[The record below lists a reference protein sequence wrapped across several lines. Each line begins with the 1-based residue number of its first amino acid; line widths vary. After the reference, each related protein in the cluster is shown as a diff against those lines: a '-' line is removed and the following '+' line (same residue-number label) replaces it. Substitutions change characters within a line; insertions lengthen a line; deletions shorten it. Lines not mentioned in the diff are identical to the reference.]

1 MNKERRNRIS
11 VVNSRLNVLAEELE
25 HIKEEEGYYYD
36 NIPENL
42 QGSMRA
48 EESEDIIDILDEV
61 TEHIREV
68 EIGGRYY
75 DKLRKSKNI
84 A

>member
-11 VVNSRLNVLAEELE
+11 VVNNRLNVLAEELRS
-25 HIKEEEGYYYD
+25 IKEEEENYYD

-48 EESEDIIDILDEV
+48 EESEEAIDLLDEV
-61 TEHIREV
+61 VGKIEEIVDQLRE
-68 EIGGRYY
+68 I
-75 DKLRKSKNI
+75 
-84 A
+84 

>member
-25 HIKEEEGYYYD
+25 HIKEEEENYYD

-48 EESEDIIDILDEV
+48 EESEEAIDLLDEV
-61 TEHIREV
+61 VDKIEEIVDQLRE
-68 EIGGRYY
+68 I
-75 DKLRKSKNI
+75 
-84 A
+84 

>member
-25 HIKEEEGYYYD
+25 HIKEDEGYYYD

-61 TEHIREV
+61 TEHIREIV
-68 EIGGRYY
+68 DQLREI
-75 DKLRKSKNI
+75 
-84 A
+84 

>member
-61 TEHIREV
+61 TEHIREIV
-68 EIGGRYY
+68 DQLREI
-75 DKLRKSKNI
+75 
-84 A
+84 

>member
-61 TEHIREV
+61 TEHIRV
-68 EIGGRYY
+68 VVDQLREI
-75 DKLRKSKNI
+75 
-84 A
+84 

>member
-42 QGSMRA
+42 QGSMRT

-68 EIGGRYY
+68 VDQLREI
-75 DKLRKSKNI
+75 
-84 A
+84 

>member
-1 MNKERRNRIS
+1 MNKERKNRIF
-11 VVNSRLNVLAEELE
+11 VVNNRLNVLAEELRS
-25 HIKEEEGYYYD
+25 IKEEEENYYD

-68 EIGGRYY
+68 VDQLREI
-75 DKLRKSKNI
+75 
-84 A
+84 

>member
-25 HIKEEEGYYYD
+25 HIKEEEVYYYD

-68 EIGGRYY
+68 VDQLREI
-75 DKLRKSKNI
+75 
-84 A
+84 

>member
-68 EIGGRYY
+68 VDQLREI
-75 DKLRKSKNI
+75 
-84 A
+84 

>member
-61 TEHIREV
+61 TERIREV
-68 EIGGRYY
+68 VDQLREI
-75 DKLRKSKNI
+75 
-84 A
+84 

>member
-11 VVNSRLNVLAEELE
+11 VVNSRLNVLAEELRS
-25 HIKEEEGYYYD
+25 IKEEEENYYD

-48 EESEDIIDILDEV
+48 EESEEAIDLLDEV
-61 TEHIREV
+61 VDKIEEIVDQLRE
-68 EIGGRYY
+68 I
-75 DKLRKSKNI
+75 
-84 A
+84 

>member
-68 EIGGRYY
+68 VGQLREI
-75 DKLRKSKNI
+75 
-84 A
+84 

>member
-48 EESEDIIDILDEV
+48 EESEDIIDILDEG
-61 TEHIREV
+61 TEHIREIV
-68 EIGGRYY
+68 DQLREI
-75 DKLRKSKNI
+75 
-84 A
+84 

>member
-36 NIPENL
+36 NTPENL

-68 EIGGRYY
+68 VDQLREI
-75 DKLRKSKNI
+75 
-84 A
+84 

>member
-25 HIKEEEGYYYD
+25 HTKEEEGYYYD

-68 EIGGRYY
+68 VDQLREI
-75 DKLRKSKNI
+75 
-84 A
+84 